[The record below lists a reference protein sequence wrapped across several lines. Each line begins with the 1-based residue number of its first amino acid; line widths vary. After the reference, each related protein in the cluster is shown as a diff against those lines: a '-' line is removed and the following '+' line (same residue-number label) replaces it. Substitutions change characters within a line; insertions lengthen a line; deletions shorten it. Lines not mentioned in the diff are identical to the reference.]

1 MLLFCIAGVSFLLL
15 LEFLIYRNLKTPV
28 FLYGIVWLL
37 VYLSLFVKKD
47 DFILNNSLLPSFLIA
62 TLLFSVGFRLV
73 NFYRDEP
80 FNHFDYNVS
89 WNPVFKKFIFFAV
102 YVFSFVAFV
111 KCYSVISISEFSAW
125 QAVRQGMSEDEL
137 FPAWI
142 GIVFNFVR
150 MIFFISFAIYLCT
163 PTVKNRFEFLL
174 ILPPVLLT
182 CLFSA
187 RGDWFMII
195 LTLLY
200 LMFFIRSFSNKKI
213 LTIGIVSFVLFVL
226 IFIFSSLDKFK
237 YAYAEMT
244 ELEKLEM
251 LFSSYFINPVINF
264 FYWFAESP
272 EYADGKYTFR
282 FFWAIKS
289 ALFGNADV
297 VPTVLPFRTYN
308 GVQSNVYTSLNW
320 CARDF
325 GIWWAL
331 AVQFFWGLFYGLL
344 YRRFM
349 KNDTFH
355 LATIVILCL
364 LVDPIV
370 NQFFDDKFFSIMS
383 HWVQRVIF
391 VLVLVKTCVLIERKN
406 QKNASNL

>member
-174 ILPPVLLT
+174 TVV
-182 CLFSA
+182 
-187 RGDWFMII
+187 
-195 LTLLY
+195 Y
-200 LMFFIRSFSNKKI
+200 
-213 LTIGIVSFVLFVL
+213 
-226 IFIFSSLDKFK
+226 K
-237 YAYAEMT
+237 Y
-244 ELEKLEM
+244 
-251 LFSSYFINPVINF
+251 
-264 FYWFAESP
+264 
-272 EYADGKYTFR
+272 
-282 FFWAIKS
+282 
-289 ALFGNADV
+289 
-297 VPTVLPFRTYN
+297 
-308 GVQSNVYTSLNW
+308 
-320 CARDF
+320 
-325 GIWWAL
+325 
-331 AVQFFWGLFYGLL
+331 
-344 YRRFM
+344 
-349 KNDTFH
+349 
-355 LATIVILCL
+355 
-364 LVDPIV
+364 
-370 NQFFDDKFFSIMS
+370 
-383 HWVQRVIF
+383 
-391 VLVLVKTCVLIERKN
+391 
-406 QKNASNL
+406 

>member
-1 MLLFCIAGVSFLLL
+1 MSIGILCLKNLF
-15 LEFLIYRNLKTPV
+15 
-28 FLYGIVWLL
+28 
-37 VYLSLFVKKD
+37 
-47 DFILNNSLLPSFLIA
+47 
-62 TLLFSVGFRLV
+62 
-73 NFYRDEP
+73 
-80 FNHFDYNVS
+80 
-89 WNPVFKKFIFFAV
+89 FFAV
-102 YVFSFVAFV
+102 YIFSFVAFT

-142 GIVFNFVR
+142 GIIFNFVR
-150 MIFFISFAIYLCT
+150 IIFFISFAIYLCT
-163 PTVKNRFEFLL
+163 PTIKNRFEFLL

-200 LMFFIRSFSNKKI
+200 LMFFIRSFSNKRI
-213 LTIGIVSFVLFVL
+213 VTIGLVSFIVFLL
-226 IFIFSSLDKFK
+226 IFIFSSLDKFR

-325 GIWWAL
+325 GLWWAL
-331 AVQFFWGLFYGLL
+331 VVQFFLGLFYGLL
-344 YRRFM
+344 YKRFM

-364 LVDPIV
+364 LIDPIV

-391 VLVLVKTCVLIERKN
+391 VLVLIKTCVLIESTN